1 MKNIILVAP
10 PAAGKGTLA
19 KKLEELGYISLSTG
33 DMLREKSKTDEALNE
48 MMKKGS
54 LISDDIVFNI
64 LEEKIVSLD
73 DKNYILDGFPR
84 TVNQA
89 IMYDNLL
96 EKLDKD
102 IGVVIYLDVDKDILL
117 KRTITRRV
125 CLNCKKSYSTI
136 TESLKPKKEN
146 VCDVC
151 KSSLIQRTDDT
162 EDIFEVRYNEYMDK
176 TYPLINY
183 YEEKNILHHIDTTDS
198 DETYKRVLKLI
209 K

>member
-33 DMLREKSKTDEALNE
+33 DMLREKSKKDEVLSD
-48 MMKKGS
+48 MMKKGT

-64 LEEKIVSLD
+64 LEENLISLG

-117 KRTITRRV
+117 KRTITRRI
-125 CLNCKKSYSTI
+125 CPNCKRSYSTI
-136 TESLKPKKEN
+136 TENLKPKKEN
-146 VCDVC
+146 ICDVC
-151 KSSLIQRTDDT
+151 KSPLIQRADDT
-162 EDIFEVRYNEYMDK
+162 EDIFEVRYDEYMNK

-183 YEEKNILHHIDTTDS
+183 YEEKNILHHINTTDS

>member
-19 KKLEELGYISLSTG
+19 KKLEDLGYIPLSTG
-33 DMLREKSKTDEALNE
+33 DMLREKSKKDEVLSD
-48 MMKKGS
+48 MMKKGT
-54 LISDDIVFNI
+54 LMSDDIVFKI
-64 LEEKIVSLD
+64 LEENLISLG

-96 EKLDKD
+96 EKLNKD

-117 KRTITRRV
+117 KRTITRRI
-125 CLNCKKSYSTI
+125 CPDCKRSYSTI
-136 TESLKPKKEN
+136 TENLKPKKEN
-146 VCDVC
+146 ICDVC
-151 KSSLIQRTDDT
+151 KSPLIQRADDT
-162 EDIFEVRYNEYMDK
+162 EDIFEVRYDEYMNK

-183 YEEKNILHHIDTTDS
+183 YEEKNILHHINTTDS

>member
-33 DMLREKSKTDEALNE
+33 DMLREKSKTDEVLSD

-64 LEEKIVSLD
+64 LEENLISLG

-96 EKLDKD
+96 EKLNKD

-117 KRTITRRV
+117 KRTITRRI
-125 CLNCKKSYSTI
+125 CPNCKRSYSTI
-136 TESLKPKKEN
+136 TENLKPKKEN
-146 VCDVC
+146 ICDVC
-151 KSSLIQRTDDT
+151 KSPLIQRADDT
-162 EDIFEVRYNEYMDK
+162 EDIFEVRYDEYMNK

-183 YEEKNILHHIDTTDS
+183 YEEKNILHHINTTDS

>member
-19 KKLEELGYISLSTG
+19 KRLEDLGYIPLSTG
-33 DMLREKSKTDEALNE
+33 DMLREKSKKDDVLNE
-48 MMKKGS
+48 MMKKGT
-54 LISDDIVFNI
+54 LISDDIVFKI
-64 LEEKIVSLD
+64 LEETIISLD

-96 EKLDKD
+96 EKLNKD

-117 KRTITRRV
+117 KRTITRRI
-125 CLNCKKSYSTI
+125 CPNCKRSYSTI
-136 TESLKPKKEN
+136 TENLKPKKDN
-146 VCDVC
+146 ICDVC
-151 KSSLIQRTDDT
+151 KSPLIQRTDDT
-162 EDIFEVRYNEYMDK
+162 EDIFEVRYGEYMNK

-183 YEEKNILHHIDTTDS
+183 YEEKNILHHINTTDS

>member
-33 DMLREKSKTDEALNE
+33 DMLREKSKKDEVLSD
-48 MMKKGS
+48 MMKKGT
-54 LISDDIVFNI
+54 LISDDIVFKI
-64 LEEKIVSLD
+64 LEENLISLD

-96 EKLDKD
+96 EKLNKD

-117 KRTITRRV
+117 KRTITRRI
-125 CLNCKKSYSTI
+125 CPNCKRSYSTI
-136 TESLKPKKEN
+136 TENLKPKKEN
-146 VCDVC
+146 ICDVC
-151 KSSLIQRTDDT
+151 KSPLVQRADDT
-162 EDIFEVRYNEYMDK
+162 EDIFEVRYDEYMDK

>member
-19 KKLEELGYISLSTG
+19 KKLEELGYIPLSTG
-33 DMLREKSKTDEALNE
+33 DMLREKSKKDEVLSD
-48 MMKKGS
+48 MMKKGT
-54 LISDDIVFNI
+54 LISDDIVFKI
-64 LEEKIVSLD
+64 LEENLISLG

-96 EKLDKD
+96 EKLNKD

-117 KRTITRRV
+117 KRTITRRI
-125 CLNCKKSYSTI
+125 CPDCKRSYSTI
-136 TESLKPKKEN
+136 TENLKPKKEN
-146 VCDVC
+146 ICDVC
-151 KSSLIQRTDDT
+151 KSPLIQRADDT
-162 EDIFEVRYNEYMDK
+162 EDIFEVRYDEYMNK

-183 YEEKNILHHIDTTDS
+183 YEEKNILHHINTTDS

>member
-10 PAAGKGTLA
+10 PAAGKGKLA
-19 KKLEELGYISLSTG
+19 KKLEELGYNSLSTVE
-33 DMLREKSKTDEALNE
+33 MLREKSKTDEVLNE

-125 CLNCKKSYSTI
+125 CPNCKKSYSTI

>member
-33 DMLREKSKTDEALNE
+33 DMLREKSKTDEVLNE

-64 LEEKIVSLD
+64 LKEKIVSLD

-96 EKLDKD
+96 EKLNKD

-125 CLNCKKSYSTI
+125 CPNCKKSYSTI

-151 KSSLIQRTDDT
+151 KSSLIQRADDT
-162 EDIFEVRYNEYMDK
+162 EDIFEDRYNEYMDK

>member
-33 DMLREKSKTDEALNE
+33 DMLREKSKKDEVLSD
-48 MMKKGS
+48 MMKKGA

-96 EKLDKD
+96 EKLNKD

-117 KRTITRRV
+117 KRTITRRI
-125 CLNCKKSYSTI
+125 CPNCKRSYSTI
-136 TESLKPKKEN
+136 TENLKPKKDN
-146 VCDVC
+146 ICDVC
-151 KSSLIQRTDDT
+151 KSSLIQRADDT
-162 EDIFEVRYNEYMDK
+162 EDIFEVRYDEYMNK

-183 YEEKNILHHIDTTDS
+183 YEEKNILHHINTTDS

>member
-33 DMLREKSKTDEALNE
+33 DMLREKSKKDEVLSD
-48 MMKKGS
+48 MMKKGT
-54 LISDDIVFNI
+54 LISDDIVFKI
-64 LEEKIVSLD
+64 LEENLILLG

-96 EKLDKD
+96 EKLNKD

-117 KRTITRRV
+117 KRTITRRI
-125 CLNCKKSYSTI
+125 CPDCKRSYSTI
-136 TESLKPKKEN
+136 TENLKPKIEN

-151 KSSLIQRTDDT
+151 KSPLIQRADDT
-162 EDIFEVRYNEYMDK
+162 EDIFEVRYDEYMNK

-183 YEEKNILHHIDTTDS
+183 YEEKNILHHINTTDS

>member
-19 KKLEELGYISLSTG
+19 KKLEELGYIPLSTG
-33 DMLREKSKTDEALNE
+33 DMLREKSKKDEVLSD
-48 MMKKGS
+48 MMKKGT
-54 LISDDIVFNI
+54 LISDDIVFKI
-64 LEEKIVSLD
+64 LEENLISLG

-96 EKLDKD
+96 EKLNKD

-117 KRTITRRV
+117 KRTITRRI
-125 CLNCKKSYSTI
+125 CPNCKRSYSTI
-136 TESLKPKKEN
+136 TENLKPKKEN
-146 VCDVC
+146 ICDVC
-151 KSSLIQRTDDT
+151 KSPLVQRADDT
-162 EDIFEVRYNEYMDK
+162 EDIFEVRYDEYMNK

-183 YEEKNILHHIDTTDS
+183 YEEKNILHHINTTDS

>member
-33 DMLREKSKTDEALNE
+33 DMLREKSKTDEVLNE

-96 EKLDKD
+96 EKLNKD

-125 CLNCKKSYSTI
+125 CPNCKKSYSTI

-162 EDIFEVRYNEYMDK
+162 EVIFEVRYNEYMDK

>member
-33 DMLREKSKTDEALNE
+33 DMLREKSKKDEVLSD
-48 MMKKGS
+48 MMKKGT
-54 LISDDIVFNI
+54 LISDDIVFKI
-64 LEEKIVSLD
+64 LEENLISLG

-117 KRTITRRV
+117 KRTITRRI
-125 CLNCKKSYSTI
+125 CPNCKRSYSTI
-136 TESLKPKKEN
+136 TEILKPKKEN
-146 VCDVC
+146 ICDVC
-151 KSSLIQRTDDT
+151 KSPLIQRADDT
-162 EDIFEVRYNEYMDK
+162 EDIFEVRYDEYMNK

-183 YEEKNILHHIDTTDS
+183 YEEKNILHHINTTDS

>member
-19 KKLEELGYISLSTG
+19 KKLEDLGYIPLSTG
-33 DMLREKSKTDEALNE
+33 DMLREKSKKDEVLSD
-48 MMKKGS
+48 MMKKGT

-64 LEEKIVSLD
+64 LEENLISLG

-96 EKLDKD
+96 EKLNKD

-117 KRTITRRV
+117 KRTITRRI
-125 CLNCKKSYSTI
+125 CPNCKRSYSTI
-136 TESLKPKKEN
+136 TENLKPKKEN
-146 VCDVC
+146 ICDVC
-151 KSSLIQRTDDT
+151 KSPLIQRADDT
-162 EDIFEVRYNEYMDK
+162 EDIFEVRYDEYMNK

-183 YEEKNILHHIDTTDS
+183 YEEKNILHHINTTDS

>member
-33 DMLREKSKTDEALNE
+33 DMLREKSKTDEVLNE
-48 MMKKGS
+48 MMKKGA

-125 CLNCKKSYSTI
+125 CPNCKKSYSTI

-151 KSSLIQRTDDT
+151 KSPLIQRADDT

>member
-33 DMLREKSKTDEALNE
+33 DMLREKSKTDEVLNE

-96 EKLDKD
+96 EKLNKD

-117 KRTITRRV
+117 KRTITRSV
-125 CLNCKKSYSTI
+125 CPNCKKSYSTI

-151 KSSLIQRTDDT
+151 KSPLIQRADDT
-162 EDIFEVRYNEYMDK
+162 EDIFEVRYDEYMNK

-183 YEEKNILHHIDTTDS
+183 YEEKNILHHINTTDS

>member
-33 DMLREKSKTDEALNE
+33 DMLREKSKTDEVLNE

-73 DKNYILDGFPR
+73 DKNYILDVFPR
-84 TVNQA
+84 TVNKA
-89 IMYDNLL
+89 IMYYNLL

-125 CLNCKKSYSTI
+125 CPNCKKSYSTI

-183 YEEKNILHHIDTTDS
+183 YEEKKVLHHIDTTDS

>member
-33 DMLREKSKTDEALNE
+33 DMLREKSKTDEVLNE
-48 MMKKGS
+48 MMKKGT
-54 LISDDIVFNI
+54 LISDDIVFKI
-64 LEEKIVSLD
+64 LEENLISLG

-117 KRTITRRV
+117 KRTITRRI
-125 CLNCKKSYSTI
+125 CPNCKRSYSTI
-136 TESLKPKKEN
+136 TENLKPKKEN
-146 VCDVC
+146 ICDVC
-151 KSSLIQRTDDT
+151 KSPLVQRADDT
-162 EDIFEVRYNEYMDK
+162 EDIFEVRYDEYMNK

-183 YEEKNILHHIDTTDS
+183 YEEKNILHHINTTDS

>member
-33 DMLREKSKTDEALNE
+33 DMLREKSKTDEVLNE

-96 EKLDKD
+96 EKLNKD

-125 CLNCKKSYSTI
+125 CPNCKKSYSTI

-151 KSSLIQRTDDT
+151 KSSLIQRADDT

-183 YEEKNILHHIDTTDS
+183 YEEKNILHHIDTTYS

>member
-33 DMLREKSKTDEALNE
+33 DMLREKSKTDEVLNE

-54 LISDDIVFNI
+54 LISDDIVFKI
-64 LEEKIVSLD
+64 LEENLISLD

-117 KRTITRRV
+117 KRTITRRI
-125 CLNCKKSYSTI
+125 CPNCKRSYSTI
-136 TESLKPKKEN
+136 TENLKPKKEN
-146 VCDVC
+146 ICDVC
-151 KSSLIQRTDDT
+151 KSPLVQRADDT
-162 EDIFEVRYNEYMDK
+162 EDIFEVRYDEYMNK

-183 YEEKNILHHIDTTDS
+183 YEEKNILHHINTTDS

>member
-19 KKLEELGYISLSTG
+19 KRLEELGYISLSTG
-33 DMLREKSKTDEALNE
+33 DMLREKSKTDEVLNE
-48 MMKKGS
+48 MMKKGT
-54 LISDDIVFNI
+54 LISDDIVFKI
-64 LEEKIVSLD
+64 LEENLISLG

-117 KRTITRRV
+117 KRTITRRI
-125 CLNCKKSYSTI
+125 CPNCKRSYSTI
-136 TESLKPKKEN
+136 TENLKPKKEN
-146 VCDVC
+146 ICDVC
-151 KSSLIQRTDDT
+151 KSPLVQRADDT
-162 EDIFEVRYNEYMDK
+162 EDIFEVRYDEYMNK

-183 YEEKNILHHIDTTDS
+183 YEEKNILHHINTTDS

>member
-33 DMLREKSKTDEALNE
+33 DMLREKSKTDEVLNE

-125 CLNCKKSYSTI
+125 CPNCKKSYSTI

-183 YEEKNILHHIDTTDS
+183 YEEKNIFHHIDTNDI
-198 DETYKRVLKLI
+198 DDTYIRVLNLI

>member
-1 MKNIILVAP
+1 MKNIILA
-10 PAAGKGTLA
+10 AAGKGTLA

-33 DMLREKSKTDEALNE
+33 DMLREKSKTDEVLNE

-125 CLNCKKSYSTI
+125 CPNCKKSYSTI

-151 KSSLIQRTDDT
+151 KSSLIQRADDT

-176 TYPLINY
+176 TYPL
-183 YEEKNILHHIDTTDS
+183 
-198 DETYKRVLKLI
+198 
-209 K
+209 

>member
-33 DMLREKSKTDEALNE
+33 DMLREKSKTDEVLSD

-64 LEEKIVSLD
+64 LEENLISLG

-96 EKLDKD
+96 EKLNKD

-117 KRTITRRV
+117 KRTITRRI
-125 CLNCKKSYSTI
+125 CPNCKRSYSTI
-136 TESLKPKKEN
+136 TENLKPKKEN
-146 VCDVC
+146 ICDVC
-151 KSSLIQRTDDT
+151 KSPLVQRADDT
-162 EDIFEVRYNEYMDK
+162 EDIFEVRYDEYMNK

-183 YEEKNILHHIDTTDS
+183 YEEKNILHHINTTDS

>member
-33 DMLREKSKTDEALNE
+33 DMLREKSKKDEVLSE
-48 MMKKGS
+48 MMKKGT
-54 LISDDIVFNI
+54 LISDDIVFKI
-64 LEEKIVSLD
+64 LEENLISLG

-96 EKLDKD
+96 EKLNKD

-117 KRTITRRV
+117 KRTITRRI
-125 CLNCKKSYSTI
+125 CPDCKRSYSTI
-136 TESLKPKKEN
+136 TENLKPKKEN
-146 VCDVC
+146 ICDVC
-151 KSSLIQRTDDT
+151 KSPLIQRADDT
-162 EDIFEVRYNEYMDK
+162 EDIFEVRYDEYMNK

-183 YEEKNILHHIDTTDS
+183 YEEKNILHHINTTDS

>member
-19 KKLEELGYISLSTG
+19 KKLEDLGYIPLSTG
-33 DMLREKSKTDEALNE
+33 DMLREKSKKDEVLSD
-48 MMKKGS
+48 MMKKGA

-96 EKLDKD
+96 EKLNKD

-117 KRTITRRV
+117 KRTITRRI
-125 CLNCKKSYSTI
+125 CPNCKRSYSTI
-136 TESLKPKKEN
+136 TENLKPKKDN
-146 VCDVC
+146 ICDVC
-151 KSSLIQRTDDT
+151 KSSLIQRADDT
-162 EDIFEVRYNEYMDK
+162 EDIFEVRYDEYMNK

-183 YEEKNILHHIDTTDS
+183 YEEKNILHHINTTDS

>member
-33 DMLREKSKTDEALNE
+33 DMLREKSKTDEVLNE

-96 EKLDKD
+96 EKLNKD

-125 CLNCKKSYSTI
+125 CPNCKKSYSTI

-151 KSSLIQRTDDT
+151 KSSLIQRADDT

-183 YEEKNILHHIDTTDS
+183 YEEKNILHHIDTTVS

>member
-33 DMLREKSKTDEALNE
+33 DMLREKSKKDEVLSD
-48 MMKKGS
+48 MMKKGT
-54 LISDDIVFNI
+54 LISDDIVFKI
-64 LEEKIVSLD
+64 LEENLISLG

-96 EKLDKD
+96 EKLNKD

-117 KRTITRRV
+117 KRTITRRI
-125 CLNCKKSYSTI
+125 CPNCKRSYSTI
-136 TESLKPKKEN
+136 TENLKPKKEN
-146 VCDVC
+146 ICDVC
-151 KSSLIQRTDDT
+151 KSPLIQRADDT
-162 EDIFEVRYNEYMDK
+162 EDIFEVRYDEYMNK

-183 YEEKNILHHIDTTDS
+183 YEEKNILHHINTTDS

>member
-33 DMLREKSKTDEALNE
+33 DMLREKSKTDEVLNE

-125 CLNCKKSYSTI
+125 CSNCKKSYSTI

>member
-19 KKLEELGYISLSTG
+19 KKLEDLGYIPLSTG
-33 DMLREKSKTDEALNE
+33 DMLREKSKKDEVLSD
-48 MMKKGS
+48 MMKKGT
-54 LISDDIVFNI
+54 LISDDIVFKI
-64 LEEKIVSLD
+64 LEENLISLG

-117 KRTITRRV
+117 KRTITRRI
-125 CLNCKKSYSTI
+125 CPNCKRSYSTI
-136 TESLKPKKEN
+136 TENLKPKKEN
-146 VCDVC
+146 ICDVC
-151 KSSLIQRTDDT
+151 KSPLIQRADDT
-162 EDIFEVRYNEYMDK
+162 EDIFEVRYDEYMNK

-183 YEEKNILHHIDTTDS
+183 YEEKNILHHINTTDS

>member
-33 DMLREKSKTDEALNE
+33 DMLREKSKTDEVLNE

-64 LEEKIVSLD
+64 LEENLISLG

-117 KRTITRRV
+117 KRTITRRI
-125 CLNCKKSYSTI
+125 CPNCKRSYSTI
-136 TESLKPKKEN
+136 TENLKPKKEN
-146 VCDVC
+146 ICDVC
-151 KSSLIQRTDDT
+151 KSPLIQRADDT
-162 EDIFEVRYNEYMDK
+162 EDIFEVRYDEYMNK

-183 YEEKNILHHIDTTDS
+183 YEEKNILHHINTTDS